1 MTTTSVYQMVFDS
14 VDLLEVILKFL
25 DFPDISGAA
34 PVNKLF
40 YATSTRLYN
49 NHVTTNIFRPCSEF
63 VRELVDELHD
73 NLKSNKMVFAV
84 EQVYLRST
92 IYMLN
97 NDGLVFI
104 KDLELMEQMFLLSI
118 DMYRV
123 SNLLGLPVESITKMK
138 VLRERLNEYFY
149 VDYPDKY
156 DVPMLRQMA
165 CFKQIP
171 KWYKMKRSVLIR
183 MLRRPND
190 KSFYVPSKHI

>member
-1 MTTTSVYQMVFDS
+1 MVFDS

-25 DFPDISGAA
+25 DYPDISGVA
-34 PVNKLF
+34 PINKLF

-73 NLKSNKMVFAV
+73 NLKSNRMVFAV
-84 EQVYLRST
+84 EIYLRST
-92 IYMLN
+92 MYMLN
-97 NDGLVFI
+97 KYWLVFI
-104 KDLELMEQMFLLSI
+104 KDLEFMEQMFLLSI

-123 SNLLGLPVESITKMK
+123 SNLVGLPVESIKKMNDLK
-138 VLRERLNEYFY
+138 EGLNEYFY

-156 DVPMLRQMA
+156 DVPALRRMA

-183 MLRRPND
+183 MLRRPGD
-190 KSFYVPSKHI
+190 KLFYVPSKHI